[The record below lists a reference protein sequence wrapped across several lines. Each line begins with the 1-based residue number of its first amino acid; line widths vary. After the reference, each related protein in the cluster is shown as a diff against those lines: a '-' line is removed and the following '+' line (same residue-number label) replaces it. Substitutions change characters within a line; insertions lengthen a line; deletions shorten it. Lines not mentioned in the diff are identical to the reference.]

1 MVSSVVLDRRDHITD
16 PSADRT
22 GSPLTNVF
30 LRVGCTSMEPAAVEL
45 SPTVLPVGI
54 RLTPPHEYDAPN
66 EQGIERHEHGDRD

>member
-1 MVSSVVLDRRDHITD
+1 
-16 PSADRT
+16 
-22 GSPLTNVF
+22 
-30 LRVGCTSMEPAAVEL
+30 MEPAAVEL